1 LCVLNIQNRSHQF
14 PKPVQPVFFNI
25 SLQNR
30 SHRFPKPVQSV
41 FFSSSLQRPKM
52 QRKCTN
58 SPLTGGIDSRD
69 AMQLFSTNI
78 SPPSCQCI
86 NQGSNLEKM
95 QLELLMYTKFITR
108 CYTCPNDQVRYS
120 TAS

>member
-1 LCVLNIQNRSHQF
+1 LCMLNSQNRSHQF
-14 PKPVQPVFFNI
+14 PKPVEPVFFNI

-30 SHRFPKPVQSV
+30 SHRFTKPIQPV

-58 SPLTGGIDSRD
+58 SPLTGGIGSRD

-78 SPPSCQCI
+78 SPLPMHKSRLKFGKDATRASHVYKIHHKMLHMSKWPS
-86 NQGSNLEKM
+86 
-95 QLELLMYTKFITR
+95 
-108 CYTCPNDQVRYS
+108 
-120 TAS
+120 